1 MAKSSGLLVWD
12 GLAELRAEILKL
24 PEELTGEAAKLVEG
38 AANAAYQDI
47 KAAYPVRTGTLRS
60 RTSVS
65 PLRGTG
71 QFVTGA
77 VVKNTAPHA
86 ILFELGT
93 QARHT
98 KIGANRGSM
107 PPGRVFVP
115 RVLKHRRRLT
125 ETLKAMVAA
134 HGAVV
139 TGE

>member
-1 MAKSSGLLVWD
+1 
-12 GLAELRAEILKL
+12 
-24 PEELTGEAAKLVEG
+24 
-38 AANAAYQDI
+38 
-47 KAAYPVRTGTLRS
+47 
-60 RTSVS
+60 VS
-65 PLRGTG
+65 G

-107 PPGRVFVP
+107 PPGHVFVP
-115 RVLKHRRRLT
+115 RIVKARRKLT
-125 ETLKAMVAA
+125 ADLKAMVAA